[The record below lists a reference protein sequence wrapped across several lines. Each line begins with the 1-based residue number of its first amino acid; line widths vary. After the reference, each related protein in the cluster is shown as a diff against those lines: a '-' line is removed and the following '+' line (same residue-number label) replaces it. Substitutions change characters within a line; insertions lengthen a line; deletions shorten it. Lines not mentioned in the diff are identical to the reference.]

1 MKIAKETINVSNS
14 EWEKHLIDQNRIYFL
29 EREKKVK
36 NNLLKVKLPQEPVSP
51 SSVDSVGLS
60 VMIPWKGDLSHI
72 KAGLWPIMVFFRMR
86 FVDNDALGARL
97 PLFGCKSEN
106 FASCAWL
113 ILINNDGCHKINRQY
128 SVLPFEDPN
137 KIMSCRRCPILCMPK
152 RCTMPR
158 AMPLKSQLDLPRNYH
173 QGPE

>member
-1 MKIAKETINVSNS
+1 MNVILKDSNS

-36 NNLLKVKLPQEPVSP
+36 NNFLKMKLPQEPVSP
-51 SSVDSVGLS
+51 SSVDLLVCLS
-60 VMIPWKGDLSHI
+60 WFLKRVTYLI

-86 FVDNDALGARL
+86 FMDNDALGARL